1 MLKSISCGDLRKSHV
16 DSKVTLAGWVHRRRD
31 HGGLIFIDLRDS
43 KGIVQVVFNPE
54 AVPEA
59 HSIAG
64 SLRSEWVVLVEGDV
78 RQRPAG
84 SENPNI
90 PTGEIEVYATKAEVL
105 NQSKT
110 PPFEIAED
118 GQVDELLRMQYRY
131 LDLRTAHMH
140 DNIVLRHRVVQYIR
154 DFLDARDFLEI
165 ETPIL
170 IKSTP
175 EGARD
180 FLVPSRLHPGSFY
193 ALPQSPQQ
201 LKQLLMVSGFER
213 YFQIARCF
221 RDEDLRGDRQYEHT
235 QLDLEMSFVDEN
247 DVTSLIEELYTDITL
262 KVARNRRTMGPF
274 PRLRYDDVMERY
286 GTDKPDIRFKMEL
299 ADLTDVAGQSES
311 QLLRDAVQAGGIA
324 KAFAA
329 PGCVSYSRREID
341 DLIAFVQTRGAKGLL
356 TIALSEEAAS
366 LDDMTIDQVR
376 SPLARFLTIEQV
388 REMAGRT
395 GANPGDLI
403 LMVAGPV
410 RTTNTALSQLREEM
424 GRRLG
429 LVDPTVLAFAF
440 ITDFPLFEWDDETE
454 GWAPAHHLFTS
465 PWQEHWDLLDSDP
478 GSMRARHY
486 DLVCNGS
493 ELASGSIRIHNR
505 EKQERIMRFLG
516 YTDEQLEERFG
527 QLLGALEFGAPPHG
541 GIAPGIDR
549 LVTLL
554 SDHAESI
561 RDVIAFPKTQSGVDP
576 LFNTPAP
583 VSSQQLE
590 ELHLRIADRPIPPS
604 P

>member
-1 MLKSISCGDLRKSHV
+1 MSASA
-16 DSKVTLAGWVHRRRD
+16 VTLAGWVHRRRD

-43 KGIVQVVFNPE
+43 KGVVQVVFNPE
-54 AVPEA
+54 DVPEA
-59 HSIAG
+59 HRTAG

-90 PTGEIEVYATKAEVL
+90 PTGEIEVYATRAEVL

-118 GQVDELLRMQYRY
+118 GQVDELLRLQYRY

-154 DFLDARDFLEI
+154 DFLDARDFFEI

-180 FLVPSRLHPGSFY
+180 FLVPSRLNPGSFY

-221 RDEDLRGDRQYEHT
+221 RDEDPRGDRQYEHT

-247 DVTSLIEELYTDITL
+247 DVTSLIEELYTDIVD
-262 KVARNRRTMGPF
+262 KVAQNRRIMGPF
-274 PRLRYDDVMERY
+274 PRLRYDDVMEKY
-286 GTDKPDIRFKMEL
+286 GTDKPDIRFEMKL
-299 ADLTDVAGQSES
+299 ADLTDIARQSES
-311 QLLRDAVQAGGIA
+311 QLLRDAVQSGGVA

-329 PGCVSYSRREID
+329 LGCASYSRREID
-341 DLIAFVQTRGAKGLL
+341 DLITFVQTRGAKGLL

-366 LDDMTIDQVR
+366 LDDMTIDHVR

-403 LMVAGPV
+403 FMVAGPV

-465 PWQEHWDLLDSDP
+465 PWQEHWDLLDKDP

-549 LVTLL
+549 LVMLL

-561 RDVIAFPKTQSGVDP
+561 RDVIAFPKTQSGMDP

-583 VSSQQLE
+583 VDSQQLE
-590 ELHLRIADRPIPPS
+590 ELHIRIVDRPS
-604 P
+604 PASP

>member
-16 DSKVTLAGWVHRRRD
+16 GLKVTLAGWVHRRRD

-54 AVPEA
+54 TVPEA
-59 HSIAG
+59 HRIAG
-64 SLRSEWVVLVEGDV
+64 SLRSEWVVLVEGEV
-78 RQRPAG
+78 RQRPAS

-90 PTGEIEVYATKAEVL
+90 PTGEIEVHATKAEVL

-131 LDLRTAHMH
+131 LDLRTASMH

-154 DFLDARDFLEI
+154 DFLDARDFIEI

-180 FLVPSRLHPGSFY
+180 FLVPSRLNPGSFY

-201 LKQLLMVSGFER
+201 LKQLLMVAGFER

-247 DVTSLIEELYTDITL
+247 DVTTLIEELYTDIVH
-262 KVARNRRTMGPF
+262 KVAHNRRTVGPF
-274 PRLRYDDVMERY
+274 PRLSYDDVMEKY

-311 QLLRDAVQAGGIA
+311 QLLRDAVQSGGIA

-329 PGCVSYSRREID
+329 PGCASYSRREID

-366 LDDMTIDQVR
+366 LDDMTIDHVR

-403 LMVAGPV
+403 LMVAGPI

-465 PWQEHWDLLDSDP
+465 PWQEHWDLLDKDP

-527 QLLGALEFGAPPHG
+527 QLLDALEFGAPPHG

-583 VSSQQLE
+583 VNSQQLE
-590 ELHLRIADRPIPPS
+590 ELHLRIADRPRPAS

>member
-16 DSKVTLAGWVHRRRD
+16 GSRVTLAGWVHRRRD

-54 AVPEA
+54 DVPEA
-59 HSIAG
+59 HRVAG

-90 PTGEIEVYATKAEVL
+90 ATGEIEVYATKAEVL

-118 GQVDELLRMQYRY
+118 GQVDELLRLQYRY

-154 DFLDARDFLEI
+154 DFLDARDFIEI

-180 FLVPSRLHPGSFY
+180 FLVPSRLNPGSFY

-221 RDEDLRGDRQYEHT
+221 RDEDPRGDRQYEHT

-247 DVTSLIEELYTDITL
+247 DVTNLIEELYTEIVD
-262 KVARNRRTMGPF
+262 KVAHNRRTTGPF
-274 PRLRYDDVMERY
+274 PRLRYDDVMEKY

-299 ADLTDVAGQSES
+299 TDLTDIARQSES
-311 QLLRDAVQAGGIA
+311 QLLRDAVQSGGIA

-329 PGCVSYSRREID
+329 PGCASYSRREID
-341 DLIAFVQTRGAKGLL
+341 DLLSFVQTRGAKGLL

-366 LDDMTIDQVR
+366 LDDMTIDHIR

-395 GANPGDLI
+395 GASPGDLI
-403 LMVAGPV
+403 FMVAGPV

-424 GRRLG
+424 GRRLD

-454 GWAPAHHLFTS
+454 DWAPSHHLFTS
-465 PWQEHWDLLDSDP
+465 PRQEHWDLLDKDP

-486 DLVCNGS
+486 DLVCNGL

-561 RDVIAFPKTQSGVDP
+561 RDVIAFPKTQSGMDP

-590 ELHLRIADRPIPPS
+590 ELHLRIADRPRPPS